1 MCFVEDLSPDYSMTA
16 GLSICSTRLLFPEDV
31 LDPLETV
38 PRILTEALAA
48 QYSGIALVAREA
60 ADAWL
65 IAGMRSFM
73 ADSFMKVLAG
83 NNEYRYRQKL
93 NSDRVHELDRNRPA
107 LHGMGPILHLDPQET
122 EFMTLKA
129 GVVLFILDRRLTKS
143 SGSAGISRIISR
155 FLTTSKGGDAD
166 ATFISTGM
174 FHQRCQKMGH
184 LPLDSFFEQWVYSS
198 GCPTFQVTQ
207 RCNKKRM
214 VVEMLIRQV
223 QAETQPPTEDLDPN
237 MFLRDLK
244 EEDAE
249 VYAGYAPTA
258 FVVSPRSLLIRE
270 RTLT

>member
-1 MCFVEDLSPDYSMTA
+1 MCFVEDMAPEYSITA
-16 GLSICSTRLLFPEDV
+16 GLTICSTRLLFPEEV
-31 LDPLETV
+31 LDPLDTV
-38 PRILTEALAA
+38 PRLLTEALAA

-65 IAGMRSFM
+65 IAGIRSFM
-73 ADSFMKVLAG
+73 ADGFMKMLAG

-107 LHGMGPILHLDPQET
+107 LHGMGPILHLDPSET
-122 EFMTLKA
+122 EFMNLKA

-143 SGSAGISRIISR
+143 SGSAGISRVISR

-166 ATFISTGM
+166 ATFISTSM

-184 LPLDSFFEQWVYSS
+184 MPLESFFDQWVYNA

-207 RCNKKRM
+207 RFNKKRM

-223 QAETQPPTEDLDPN
+223 QGEVQPATEGLDPN

-244 EEDAE
+244 EEDGE
-249 VYAGYAPTA
+249 VYAGYAPLA
-258 FVVSPRSLLIRE
+258 FVVSHCNCLI
-270 RTLT
+270 